1 VKTAARS
8 RRTRAKTDWV
18 EKAKDAL
25 IKDGIKGVKVD
36 LLARD
41 LGVTRGSFY
50 WHFRNRQSLLDALL
64 DHWRHSN
71 SEPMLEAI
79 RRAGARRLKED
90 FRYVDDLWLEE
101 RDYLPGYDAAVRNWA
116 RTERTVGEAVRQVDQ
131 IRIDAFTE
139 MFKAYGFKG
148 EKALIRARILYYHQ
162 VGYYALNIHET
173 VKERRYLSPLYDEV
187 LLF

>member
-1 VKTAARS
+1 MKTAVQS
-8 RRTRAKTDWV
+8 RKKRGKSDWV
-18 EKAKDAL
+18 AIAKNAL

-41 LGVTRGSFY
+41 LDVTRGSFY
-50 WHFRNRQSLLDALL
+50 WHFKNRQHLLDALI

-79 RRAGARRLKED
+79 RRAGARGLQKD
-90 FRYVDDLWLEE
+90 FKYVDDLWFEE
-101 RDYLPGYDAAVRNWA
+101 HDYNPRYDAAVRDWA
-116 RTERTVGEAVRQVDQ
+116 RTEEIVADAVHEIDR

-139 MFKAYGFKG
+139 MFKAYGFAD

-162 VGYYALNIHET
+162 VGYYALNIHQT
-173 VKERRYLSPLYDEV
+173 VEERRYLSPQYDEV
-187 LLF
+187 LLY